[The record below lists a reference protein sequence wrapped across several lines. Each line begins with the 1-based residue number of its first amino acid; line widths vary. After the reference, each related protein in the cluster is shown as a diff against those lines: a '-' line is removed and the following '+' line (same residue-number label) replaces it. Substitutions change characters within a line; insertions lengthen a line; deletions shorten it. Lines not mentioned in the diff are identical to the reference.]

1 MPSKFDEFVGYLAK
15 DAPVSTNDLMR
26 DMRGDY
32 PTTWVISAIDTCIL
46 LDVLLPDPVHLAA
59 SKALLDRATSEGVPV
74 ICKEEAIKW
83 ISRLLLPAEVLTDS

>member
-32 PTTWVISAIDTCIL
+32 LGD
-46 LDVLLPDPVHLAA
+46 
-59 SKALLDRATSEGVPV
+59 
-74 ICKEEAIKW
+74 
-83 ISRLLLPAEVLTDS
+83 